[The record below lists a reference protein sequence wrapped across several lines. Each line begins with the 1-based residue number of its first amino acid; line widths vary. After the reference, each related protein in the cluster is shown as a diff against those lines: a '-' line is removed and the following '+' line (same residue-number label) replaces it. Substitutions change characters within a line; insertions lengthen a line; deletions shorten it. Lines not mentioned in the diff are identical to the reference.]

1 MIRKFIFLIFILGA
15 LGAGAQEILLPAT
28 YNVEVGK
35 AFLQPRL
42 KSVAIAT
49 PIQIPFFDD
58 FRKGGPYP
66 DERRWSDNHVL
77 ISQSFAFLP
86 PNYGVAT
93 FDALDSTGHIYK
105 NATYTAFEADH
116 LTSQPVRLDSVFTPI
131 PRPLRKSD
139 SLYLSFFYQPQ
150 GKGNPPQKFDS
161 LILYFYSPAEGIWNR
176 IWAAPGMPL
185 DTFRVKTGKNWGFVN
200 IWIADSAKYYHNGF
214 RFKFTAYASL
224 ANNILPS
231 WQSSM
236 DQWNIDYVYLN
247 KNRHRFDS
255 TFRDLGFVDVSS
267 TMLKNYHSMPYTH
280 YSNDPTRE
288 MNDTL
293 FAVISNLDVVAH
305 PCNYGYTVYDAAY
318 QKISSYTG
326 GGYAVYP
333 VYDSGYVKY
342 KPYARPRIT
351 SILPIDPLG
360 VKDSAD
366 FIIRHVIVGDYTP
379 NDRLFDTLE
388 FTQSFRNYFAYDD
401 GTPEAGY
408 GVTPAGAMAAVRYTL
423 NIKDTLRAVKIFFN
437 PTHSKSNEQYFH
449 LLVWEDNNGQPGK
462 LLYDSI
468 VRPDFSQFPH
478 DFQTFVLQKTVVVRN
493 AFFLGWM
500 NTTNDNLNVGFD
512 LSRDNRK
519 NNLFN
524 VDGMWRTSQYAG
536 SLMIRPVVGRALPG
550 NVKPVMKTGHLLVSP
565 NPLTGNELNIMVPG
579 QPSQATVEIY
589 GLSGQLVYRT
599 SLQETLAIPELPDGM
614 YLLRVVL
621 PDRSIAGTTKLIIK
635 R

>member
-1 MIRKFIFLIFILGA
+1 MIKRILY
-15 LGAGAQEILLPAT
+15 LLFVFVPLVAGAQEYLAPAA
-28 YNVEVGK
+28 YNAEVGR
-35 AFLQPRL
+35 AFGQQKL
-42 KSVAIAT
+42 KSSPLFVSL
-49 PIQIPFFDD
+49 QIPFFDD
-58 FRKGGPYP
+58 FRNTGPYP
-66 DERRWSDNHVL
+66 DENRWSDHNVL
-77 ISQSFAFLP
+77 VSQSFAVLP

-93 FDALDSTGHIYK
+93 FDALDSTGLVYK
-105 NATYTAFEADH
+105 HATYTAFEADR
-116 LTSQPVRLDSVFTPI
+116 LTSQPIRLDSVFKPV

-161 LILYFYSPAEGIWNR
+161 LILYFYSPTEATWNR

-214 RFKFTAYASL
+214 RFRFVAYASL

-255 TFRDLGFVDVSS
+255 TFRDLGFVDVSPS
-267 TMLKNYHSMPYTH
+267 MLKNYHSMPYTH

-293 FAVISNLDVVAH
+293 YAVISNLDIVAH
-305 PCNYGYTVYDAAY
+305 PCNYGYTVYNATY

-326 GGYAVYP
+326 GGYAIYP
-333 VYDSGYVKY
+333 IYDSGYVKY

-351 SILPIDPLG
+351 SILPIDPLAM
-360 VKDSAD
+360 KDSAD

-379 NDRLFDTLE
+379 EDRLYDTLE
-388 FTQSFRNYFAYDD
+388 LKQSFRNYFAYDD

-408 GVTPAGAMAAVRYTL
+408 GVTPAGALAAVRFTL
-423 NIKDTLRAVKIFFN
+423 NMKDTLRAVKIFFN
-437 PTHSKSNEQYFH
+437 PTHSKANDQYFH
-449 LLVWEDNNGQPGK
+449 LLVWDDNNGQPGK

-468 VRPDFSQFPH
+468 VRPDFSKKPH
-478 DFQTFVLQKTVVVRN
+478 DFQTFILKKTVVVRN
-493 AFFLGWM
+493 AFFVGWM

-524 VDGMWRTSQYAG
+524 VDGIWRTSQFAG
-536 SLMIRPVVGRALPG
+536 SLMIRPVVGKALPG
-550 NVKPVMKTGHLLVSP
+550 NLKPVLKTGHLLVSP
-565 NPLTGNELNIMVPG
+565 NPLSGSELNLRVPG
-579 QPSQATVEIY
+579 NPTQAVVEIY
-589 GLSGQLVYRT
+589 GMSGQLVYT
-599 SLQETLAIPELPDGM
+599 SSLQETLSMPALPGGIYMVRVILSDGS
-614 YLLRVVL
+614 V
-621 PDRSIAGTTKLIIK
+621 AGTTKLIIK